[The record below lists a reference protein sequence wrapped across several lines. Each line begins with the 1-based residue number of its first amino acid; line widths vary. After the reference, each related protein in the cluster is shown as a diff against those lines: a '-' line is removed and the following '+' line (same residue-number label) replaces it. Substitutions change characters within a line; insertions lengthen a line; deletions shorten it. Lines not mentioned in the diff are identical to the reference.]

1 MKSLLI
7 TLALLLSCSY
17 ALRLQMQS
25 ALIHAQEQSFSELVG
40 SPMTLVK
47 TVKEVV
53 VPYAY
58 WSFGMGNNMK
68 ETYTLAIYKV
78 EKLDNKEV
86 DILLFRSC
94 ALFRRALMFQR
105 PRLSP
110 RTSNM
115 ASTTRP
121 CSLLSRTP
129 PGEATTSISGGL

>member
-1 MKSLLI
+1 MEFDGLNESEVFERI
-7 TLALLLSCSY
+7 SSHPFEVNWQSEFTLDD
-17 ALRLQMQS
+17 
-25 ALIHAQEQSFSELVG
+25 
-40 SPMTLVK
+40 
-47 TVKEVV
+47 
-53 VPYAY
+53 
-58 WSFGMGNNMK
+58 
-68 ETYTLAIYKV
+68 V